1 MAHQEQLA
9 NAAAAL
15 KAGQAVVFPTDTVYG
30 IAVLPSACESPALLY
45 QLKRRPT
52 EKPVAWLVG
61 GIEDLLLYGRDV
73 PEYAVQ
79 LAKRYWPGAL
89 TLIVHASEAVP
100 AAYQSAEHTI
110 GLRLPAG
117 QTALELIALVKSPLA
132 TTSANISGKASAMCE
147 EELDAQLCQE
157 VSYVLAG
164 ERCKEGIA
172 STVVDCTGSEPK
184 VLRQGSLIL

>member
-73 PEYAVQ
+73 PEYA
-79 LAKRYWPGAL
+79 A
-89 TLIVHASEAVP
+89 
-100 AAYQSAEHTI
+100 
-110 GLRLPAG
+110 
-117 QTALELIALVKSPLA
+117 
-132 TTSANISGKASAMCE
+132 C
-147 EELDAQLCQE
+147 
-157 VSYVLAG
+157 
-164 ERCKEGIA
+164 
-172 STVVDCTGSEPK
+172 
-184 VLRQGSLIL
+184 